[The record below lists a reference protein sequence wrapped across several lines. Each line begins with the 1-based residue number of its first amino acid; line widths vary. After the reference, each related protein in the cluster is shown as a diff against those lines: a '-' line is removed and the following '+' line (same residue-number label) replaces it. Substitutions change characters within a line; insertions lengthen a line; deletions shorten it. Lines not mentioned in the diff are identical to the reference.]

1 MGNIIQIKGSVKYSI
16 TLDPS
21 VWIFDD
27 RKIDL
32 NTYFELASEDKP
44 DELSQYKKNISKQ
57 WDREITE
64 GAAIPKVDP
73 SKRKFEKEKLLTG
86 SFGIPM
92 KPFLKNT
99 EPDKEAHSLIILT
112 NDQEVEIPLEE
123 AYNLIFGFS
132 INGKPLTQDGPVHI
146 YYGDGSNKNTPIKN
160 VNGLRVI

>member
-1 MGNIIQIKGSVKYSI
+1 
-16 TLDPS
+16 
-21 VWIFDD
+21 
-27 RKIDL
+27 
-32 NTYFELASEDKP
+32 
-44 DELSQYKKNISKQ
+44 
-57 WDREITE
+57 
-64 GAAIPKVDP
+64 
-73 SKRKFEKEKLLTG
+73 
-86 SFGIPM
+86 M